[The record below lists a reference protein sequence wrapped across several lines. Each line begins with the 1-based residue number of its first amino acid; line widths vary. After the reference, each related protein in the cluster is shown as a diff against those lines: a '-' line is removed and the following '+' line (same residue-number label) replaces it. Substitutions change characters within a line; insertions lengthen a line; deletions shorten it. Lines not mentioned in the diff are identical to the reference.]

1 MPRPEAEDAAIT
13 MNTYKIIGSDQ
24 RIYGPVS
31 ADQIH
36 RWLSERRVNAHT
48 LVQVDSSPEWQPL
61 CTISEFNA
69 GLVSCPNTDQPP
81 PLDQRSDPRAS
92 TKIAAGICAILLGY
106 FGVHKFILGYT
117 SAGLIMLLV
126 SVLTCFV
133 AAPVMAIIGV
143 IEGIIYLVK
152 PDDEFI
158 RTYLENEKT
167 WF

>member
-1 MPRPEAEDAAIT
+1 MT
-13 MNTYKIIGSDQ
+13 MNTYKIIGADQ
-24 RIYGPVS
+24 RIYGPVP
-31 ADQIH
+31 AEQIR
-36 RWLSERRVNAHT
+36 RWLSESRVNAHT

-61 CTISEFNA
+61 CTLVDFSV
-69 GLVSCPNTDQPP
+69 GLVSSPETDQPP
-81 PLDQRSDPRAS
+81 PLEQRADPRAS

-152 PDDEFI
+152 PDDEFV
-158 RTYLENEKT
+158 RTYLENKKP